1 MKRFLLITTLVLVNS
16 IMMNILKVYADE
28 TPFKIIYPNLSYS
41 NINISYNST
50 DTLDL
55 SDIDCAINGFSLDC
69 EIIRLQN
76 NSFAR
81 VILEDATGKNYLVLE
96 NDKYRNNG
104 DTVKYHGYCEES
116 ASLNNIYPKYLK
128 LYLKDAVLKLN
139 SIKYSTTSENSQV
152 DYVSDFSNSDTLK
165 KRQITEIVNNI
176 NRYNK
181 EHNKLWIAGI
191 TNVSLMDY
199 ESKKRVLGIKNDG
212 YDTEGYEY
220 YIDGIFEIGEPDTK
234 DNGVSTNEIEM
245 YSPYVESFDWRNRH
259 GINWMTSCKDQG
271 QSGYCVAFAITGALE
286 AISNIY
292 YNNKIDLDLSEQ
304 DIVYTYAKQHFI
316 DTISEYYKKGM
327 LEPTALQGV
336 KSVGVVDEMSV
347 PFIDSP
353 NITVSP
359 QRGDY
364 KECLF
369 FNRYDDV
376 NYYQQINNIKYDL
389 INFGPMV
396 GGINAGETRHAM
408 TLVGYH
414 KIKVGDTITNVTTEY
429 EGAGIIREGDRRIGQ
444 TYWVFKNSYGENFG
458 RRGYMYVLFA
468 DMSKMSKPYYIMT
481 PLQSEQYSDNDII
494 CSDKDGDGYYF
505 WGFGTKPSHLPK
517 WIPKSRDGDDSNA
530 KYGPMNSYG

>member
-1 MKRFLLITTLVLVNS
+1 MKRFLLITTLMLVNS

-271 QSGYCVAFAITGALE
+271 
-286 AISNIY
+286 
-292 YNNKIDLDLSEQ
+292 
-304 DIVYTYAKQHFI
+304 
-316 DTISEYYKKGM
+316 
-327 LEPTALQGV
+327 
-336 KSVGVVDEMSV
+336 
-347 PFIDSP
+347 
-353 NITVSP
+353 
-359 QRGDY
+359 
-364 KECLF
+364 
-369 FNRYDDV
+369 
-376 NYYQQINNIKYDL
+376 
-389 INFGPMV
+389 
-396 GGINAGETRHAM
+396 
-408 TLVGYH
+408 
-414 KIKVGDTITNVTTEY
+414 
-429 EGAGIIREGDRRIGQ
+429 
-444 TYWVFKNSYGENFG
+444 
-458 RRGYMYVLFA
+458 
-468 DMSKMSKPYYIMT
+468 
-481 PLQSEQYSDNDII
+481 
-494 CSDKDGDGYYF
+494 
-505 WGFGTKPSHLPK
+505 
-517 WIPKSRDGDDSNA
+517 
-530 KYGPMNSYG
+530 